1 MGDILDITFIV
12 QLILPIKQKPNLQ
25 QQSFN
30 SESDFNSTMAASIH
44 ETCENILTNIRGC
57 ELNYYCQETPYSIY
71 LTIRKSW
78 SRHHNPVKHLTE
90 QKQSLE
96 IGSLGTDCENMR
108 AELESL
114 KATKSETINSLNDE
128 LKTLTEEKKRT
139 QRETEEIILKKD
151 DEINAL
157 KNSSRAQTLDTE
169 KLVTELN
176 SLKKL
181 LKGKDKEIH
190 DLQKYKTNHQ
200 ETLKSIK
207 SETKELK
214 SEKNK
219 LLKQVTI
226 LENKNKDLKKQKPFT
241 ENNNN
246 NKLDPTYPSLS
257 SSLVSTLD
265 SASSPSTTRS
275 ASTTR
280 NNSSPAPTPL
290 LTLASLP
297 HTPPGAPPSR
307 RSQSK
312 SGACEI
318 PPLTSTSTDS
328 ISQTPSPAFASAQIT
343 DDYIVGINQIN
354 LGPRVNDL
362 SKMFGT

>member
-78 SRHHNPVKHLTE
+78 RRHHNPVKHLTE

-96 IGSLGTDCENMR
+96 IGSFGTDCENMR

-114 KATKSETINSLNDE
+114 KATTKSETINSLNDE

-190 DLQKYKTNHQ
+190 DLQKYKTNHH

-226 LENKNKDLKKQKPFT
+226 LENKNKELKKQKPIT
-241 ENNNN
+241 ENDN
-246 NKLDPTYPSLS
+246 NKTWS
-257 SSLVSTLD
+257 SVS
-265 SASSPSTTRS
+265 
-275 ASTTR
+275 
-280 NNSSPAPTPL
+280 NSSF
-290 LTLASLP
+290 
-297 HTPPGAPPSR
+297 
-307 RSQSK
+307 K
-312 SGACEI
+312 
-318 PPLTSTSTDS
+318 
-328 ISQTPSPAFASAQIT
+328 
-343 DDYIVGINQIN
+343 
-354 LGPRVNDL
+354 
-362 SKMFGT
+362 